1 MSLGNCIPGMV
12 ERGEIDPSRAKRM
25 KGLFDQLEEHF
36 GRTMGPDAAAAEAS
50 EETLRQMAAAA
61 DLKKR
66 QTLLQAAAQKRAKTD
81 MGRYRGGSSYAAVR
95 AMMDGDV
102 RAPYENVIRRTE
114 RIEFEAQARIS
125 DFIQR
130 HRRDFLGKP
139 RDRAGIDEV
148 VRELHGQSTGNE
160 RAKAYAGAIEETF
173 ESLRQRF
180 NAAGGNIGKLK
191 GWGLT
196 HRHDAL
202 KVRRA
207 SYDVWRADL
216 RKELDIAAMRDPET
230 GGTMSPQR
238 VEEIIRG
245 AYQAIRSGG
254 LIGDPADPFIKP
266 GKLANARAYPR
277 VFVFKDGDAWMR
289 YDAKY
294 GAGNAFTAMMAHIR
308 GMSEDI
314 AAIER
319 FGPNPDATVK
329 WLLDSVD
336 RAEAQ
341 SDKAV
346 PGAVTGT
353 SGGRYSAERLWSY
366 IKGESYAPVLAEGW
380 LERPSFYVLRGVQ
393 GTRDLLT
400 SALLGSAPISAISD
414 INTQLMARKFNGLPQ
429 VKVLSSYMRQL
440 NPASGADRKL
450 AIRLGLGM
458 RDASR
463 SLLGLSRYV
472 GETHGPS
479 VTSVLADDV
488 LRLSGLNKF
497 TEAGQRAFG
506 LDFLGHLAD
515 NRAIEFAA
523 LPADLRGAMDRYG
536 LSAQDWDAIR
546 SAEPDRERGAEWVN
560 PRSIGNRQ
568 SADRL
573 MDMVLGETAAAV
585 QESSASTSSFILAG
599 TRPGTI
605 GGELLRNSFQFKAF
619 AFAMMMEQ
627 GKRIAELGPYKG
639 GVYAAQFFVGMTLFG
654 ASAIQ
659 LREIAKGRDPRPMDK
674 PEFWADSVLAG
685 GGLAIF
691 GDLIG
696 AVTGE
701 RIDSL
706 ASFLLG
712 PMYGLGNDLKKSA
725 FASMDSTSDNGV
737 VNPGNPQGE
746 ARRLAKRYTPGG
758 SIWYLRTAFE
768 REVLDRL
775 GEAYDPD
782 YARQQMRVREWSR
795 QNGQG
800 MWWEPGS
807 GGPERAPDLSNAAGG
822 NR

>member
-12 ERGEIDPSRAKRM
+12 ERGEIDAGRARRM
-25 KGLFDQLEEHF
+25 KELFEQLEQHF
-36 GRTMGPDAAAAEAS
+36 GRSMGPDAAAAEAS

-66 QTLLQAAAQKRAKTD
+66 QTLMQAAAQKRAKAD
-81 MGRYRGGSSYAAVR
+81 MRRYRGGSQYAAVR
-95 AMMDGDV
+95 AMMDGDS
-102 RAPYENVIRRTE
+102 RAPYENVVRRTE
-114 RIEFEAQARIS
+114 RIEFESQARIA

-130 HRRDFLGKP
+130 HRRNFIGRP
-139 RDRAGIDEV
+139 RDGAGIEDV
-148 VRELHGQSTGNE
+148 VRELHGQSTGNA
-160 RAKAYAGAIEETF
+160 RAKTFAGAIEETF
-173 ESLRQRF
+173 EALRQRF

-202 KVRRA
+202 KVRRTP
-207 SYDVWRADL
+207 YEQWRADL
-216 RKELDIAAMRDPET
+216 REGLDFAAMRDPET

-238 VEEIIRG
+238 TEEIIHG

-277 VFVFKDGDAWMR
+277 VFVFKDGDAWLR

-294 GAGNAFTAMMAHIR
+294 GAGNAFTAMMAHVR

-314 AAIER
+314 AALER

-380 LERPSFYVLRGVQ
+380 LERPSFYVLRGLQ
-393 GTRDLLT
+393 GTRDVLT
-400 SALLGSAPISAISD
+400 AALLGSSPFSAISD
-414 INTQLMARKFNGLPQ
+414 VNTQLMVRKMNGLPRM
-429 VKVLSSYMRQL
+429 KVFASYLRQL
-440 NPASGADRKL
+440 NPASDADRKL

-479 VTSVLADDV
+479 ITSVLADDV
-488 LRLSGLNKF
+488 LRIAGLNKF
-497 TEAGQRAFG
+497 TEGGQRAFG

-515 NRAIEFAA
+515 NRGTA
-523 LPADLRGAMDRYG
+523 LAGLPDDLRGTLERYG
-536 LSAQDWDAIR
+536 LSAKDWDAIR
-546 SAEPDRERGAEWVN
+546 AATPIQERGAEWVD
-560 PRSIGNRQ
+560 PRAITDRRA
-568 SADRL
+568 ADKL
-573 MDMVLGETAAAV
+573 MDMILGETAGAV
-585 QESSASTSSFILAG
+585 QESSATTSSFILAG

-605 GGELLRNSFQFKAF
+605 GGELLRNSFQFKSF
-619 AFAMMMEQ
+619 TFSMLREQ
-627 GKRIAELGPYKG
+627 GNRIAELGPYRG
-639 GVYAAQFFVGMTLFG
+639 GLYASQFFIGMTLFG
-654 ASAIQ
+654 AMAIQ
-659 LREIAKGRDPRPMDK
+659 LREIAKGRDPRPMDRG
-674 PEFWADSVLAG
+674 EFWVDAMLQG

-701 RIDSL
+701 RIDSI

-712 PMYGLGNDLKKSA
+712 PMYGLGNDLKKSVR
-725 FASMDSTSDNGV
+725 ASLDSTNDNGV
-737 VNPGNPQGE
+737 VRPGNPQAE
-746 ARRLAKRYTPGG
+746 ALRLAKRYTPGG
-758 SIWYLRTAFE
+758 NIWYLRAAFE
-768 REVLDRL
+768 RGVLDRL
-775 GEAYDPD
+775 AEEYDPD
-782 YARQQMRVREWSR
+782 YARQQIRVRNWARE
-795 QNGQG
+795 NGQG
-800 MWWEPGS
+800 MWWGPGDEQ
-807 GGPERAPDLSNAAGG
+807 PERAPDFANVVGDQ
-822 NR
+822 R